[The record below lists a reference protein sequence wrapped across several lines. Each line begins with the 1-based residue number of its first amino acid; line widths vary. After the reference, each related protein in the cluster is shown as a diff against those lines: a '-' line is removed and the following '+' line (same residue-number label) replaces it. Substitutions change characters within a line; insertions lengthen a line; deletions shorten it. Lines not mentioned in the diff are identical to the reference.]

1 MIYNK
6 TERTIETDRL
16 FLRLFNEGDA
26 TEVSKMC
33 NNFNI
38 YKSTLTLPF
47 PYPLECAVS
56 WIANHEENFDSDR
69 MYEFAVT
76 DKDSGQL
83 YGAIG
88 ISNQKQH
95 KNGEI
100 AYWIGEEHWGKGYGT
115 EAANAVIEFVFKE
128 KGYHRVYARYF
139 TSNPASGRI
148 MKKCGMVYEGTLKDH
163 VFKNGSF
170 EDLDLYGIINPD
182 EQA

>member
-16 FLRLFNEGDA
+16 LLRLFNEGDA
-26 TEVSKMC
+26 NEVSRMC

-56 WIANHEENFDSDR
+56 WIASHEGNFNSDR

-76 DKDSGQL
+76 DKVNGQL

-88 ISNQKQH
+88 ISNKKQH
-95 KNGEI
+95 KHGEL
-100 AYWIGEEHWGKGYGT
+100 AYWIGEEYWGNGYGT
-115 EAANAVIEFVFKE
+115 EAANAVIKFVFKE

-148 MKKCGMVYEGTLKDH
+148 MQKCGMVYEGTLKDH
-163 VFKNGSF
+163 VFKNGTF
-170 EDLDLYGIINPD
+170 EDLNLYGIINPY